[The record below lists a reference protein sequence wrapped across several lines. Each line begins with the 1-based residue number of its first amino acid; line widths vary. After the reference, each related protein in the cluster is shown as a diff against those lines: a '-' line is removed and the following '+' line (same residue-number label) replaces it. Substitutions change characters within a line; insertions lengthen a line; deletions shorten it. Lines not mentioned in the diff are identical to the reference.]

1 MKAAVRCVFAF
12 AVVSVSMG
20 DLYDQH
26 RLRHRAMGSRDVPLW
41 YSDAKYSTVLRS
53 LGNDRQPDSETMLS
67 SRPWKLEGMGKR
79 GKEEKKNGA

>member
-26 RLRHRAMGSRDVPLW
+26 RLRHRALW
-41 YSDAKYSTVLRS
+41 VAMMYPFGTVTQSTAL
-53 LGNDRQPDSETMLS
+53 
-67 SRPWKLEGMGKR
+67 
-79 GKEEKKNGA
+79 